1 MNSKLVGH
9 DELTVLH
16 CNCNLTDD
24 VAIDNS
30 SSAVNFVAAVL
41 MLSFYS

>member
-16 CNCNLTDD
+16 CNLTDD
-24 VAIDNS
+24 VAIDND

-41 MLSFYS
+41 MLFFYS